1 MNTMIESMQ
10 NELANTNTEA
20 IKTRK
25 ASSPREQILT
35 WLIIVASVAVAV
47 QVFRTVALQMEVN
60 RSLDQ
65 LYEEAGQALPIKS

>member
-1 MNTMIESMQ
+1 MIDTMKPEA
-10 NELANTNTEA
+10 ANTNTDQIA
-20 IKTRK
+20 PRK

-35 WLIIVASVAVAV
+35 VLIVVASLAVAV

-60 RSLDQ
+60 RSLEQ